1 MEASPSLGTVGGMKM
16 GWKTVVS
23 ALAVL
28 LAAGVFVQLGLGAQS
43 PEPSIAAEAMVG
55 SDDETAEQ
63 APEPAAR
70 PDRNNDD
77 RDDRGRDDGNR
88 DNRRDRNDRD
98 RDDRRDKSKDRD
110 DDNGGAP
117 TGGAPAGDAPAG
129 DDADDTEGVQP
140 VNPPPQPVD
149 DDGPGDDD
157 GGDDSDD
164 GGGDD

>member
-1 MEASPSLGTVGGMKM
+1 MEASRSLGTVGAMKM

-43 PEPSIAAEAMVG
+43 PSPSIAAEASVG
-55 SDDETAEQ
+55 SDDRVDTPASTAD
-63 APEPAAR
+63 PAGD
-70 PDRNNDD
+70 P
-77 RDDRGRDDGNR
+77 GRKQ
-88 DNRRDRNDRD
+88 RDRANR
-98 RDDRRDKSKDRD
+98 RDDRRD
-110 DDNGGAP
+110 
-117 TGGAPAGDAPAG
+117 
-129 DDADDTEGVQP
+129 DADDQEQVQPVSPQPQP
-140 VNPPPQPVD
+140 VNPFPQPPVD